1 MVYKN
6 FLLRCLFAV
15 IILSIYFIISYID
28 FNLVFYLILLIYFII
43 LLEIIIYFKT
53 YKFIPIIYIALS
65 LICFFNIDFKELKIL
80 DFNLLL
86 IIIITFDIFSYF
98 FGKAIGKTKLINISP
113 KKTIEGLVGGIEKMN
128 YGIEKCNSDLNIAA
142 SDISKKFKN
151 TSQEEKKYYKI
162 EVDAARSYPFTGK
175 SSITSLSFNFLD
187 GAKMILACYIMDKQA
202 EQKESFLTSISNK
215 KDTFRVD
222 IRSHKFNNFLK
233 KNK

>member
-1 MVYKN
+1 MKKIFFLIILVLSFQTLSLADNIRYFQIEGMKIGDSALNYFSKSQLEDYEQGWHNFSYNEYSTSYMPGKGIYKWFLVSYKN
-6 FLLRCLFAV
+6 
-15 IILSIYFIISYID
+15 D
-28 FNLVFYLILLIYFII
+28 DD
-43 LLEIIIYFKT
+43 
-53 YKFIPIIYIALS
+53 KF
-65 LICFFNIDFKELKIL
+65 
-80 DFNLLL
+80 
-86 IIIITFDIFSYF
+86 
-98 FGKAIGKTKLINISP
+98 
-113 KKTIEGLVGGIEKMN
+113 TIEGLVGGIEKMN

-142 SDISKKFKN
+142 SNISKKFKN

-222 IRSHKFNNFLK
+222 MRSHKFNNFLK